1 MPIYPFDPS
10 SGSRP
15 DKVSA
20 MDSSDD
26 RNRDKRKA
34 ALVQQHP
41 FAGTSLVWTT
51 ADELDFLRGMYT
63 RKKIRALRYY
73 VQLAHN
79 RKWFG
84 TGMRV
89 EAGRVIL
96 EARDLLAKLEAEM
109 KEEAN

>member
-1 MPIYPFDPS
+1 MPIYPFDP

-20 MDSSDD
+20 MDSSGD
-26 RNRDKRKA
+26 RNRDNKRKA
-34 ALVQQHP
+34 ALVPHHP
-41 FAGTSLVWTT
+41 FANTSVTWTT
-51 ADELDFLRGMYT
+51 ADELAFIHSMYT
-63 RKKIRALRYY
+63 QKKLRVLRFY

-96 EARDLLAKLEAEM
+96 EARDLLAKLEKEM
-109 KEEAN
+109 EDN